1 VHARKLYETAIEAA
15 GAMHMDGRVAA
26 WRAAVEE
33 IGAPQSHAGS
43 VVRAGSH
50 WEVAFGDER
59 AIVPH
64 SVGMGYLATLLARP
78 RDDVR
83 AALLAGAIEEHGH
96 QPVLDAR
103 AREAYR
109 RQVVEL
115 RREIDEADD
124 DGDIERAAQLRAELD
139 SLIDE
144 LTRLVRPG
152 GRSRAFSDAD
162 ERARTSVQKAL
173 RRAIEAIRGGAPRL
187 ADGLMRSV
195 RTGTVCR
202 FEPVDLPERWLVRF
216 DGRSPARS

>member
-1 VHARKLYETAIEAA
+1 V
-15 GAMHMDGRVAA
+15 
-26 WRAAVEE
+26 
-33 IGAPQSHAGS
+33 
-43 VVRAGSH
+43 
-50 WEVAFGDER
+50 FGDER

-83 AALLAGAIEEHGH
+83 AALLAGAVEEQGH
-96 QPVLDAR
+96 QPVLDAS

-115 RREIDEADD
+115 RRDIDQADD
-124 DGDIERAAQLRAELD
+124 NGDIERAARLRAELD
-139 SLIDE
+139 ALVEE

-152 GRSRAFSDAD
+152 GRSRAFTDAD

-187 ADGLMRSV
+187 ADGLTRSV

-202 FEPVDLPERWLVRF
+202 FEPVDLPEQWLVRF
-216 DGRSPARS
+216 DDRSTARSS